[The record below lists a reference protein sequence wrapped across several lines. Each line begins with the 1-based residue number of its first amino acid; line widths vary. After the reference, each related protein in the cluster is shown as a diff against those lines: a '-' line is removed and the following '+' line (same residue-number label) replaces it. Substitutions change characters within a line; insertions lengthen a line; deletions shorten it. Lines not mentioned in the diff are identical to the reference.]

1 MGYVILQLALTI
13 DNYIA
18 RLDGS
23 VDFLDP
29 IDDSF
34 NNQFK
39 NFIDSIDSMIM
50 GRNTYEVMLKFGDIP
65 FKNKK
70 IFVLT
75 HDVNRYTHPDI
86 IFTDINIKKLVD
98 QLDGNIWLFGGANLI
113 THFMDENLVDEL
125 QLYTV
130 PKTTGSGISLFNKHD
145 QNNEWTLISHER
157 FSDNLYTIYRKNK

>member
-1 MGYVILQLALTI
+1 MGYVILQLAQTI
-13 DNYIA
+13 DNFIA

-34 NNQFK
+34 NEQFEK
-39 NFIDSIDSMIM
+39 FSNSIDAIIM
-50 GRNTYEVMLKFGDIP
+50 GRNTYEVMLKLGDIP
-65 FKNKK
+65 FKEKK
-70 IFVLT
+70 VFVLT
-75 HDVNRYTHPDI
+75 HDVNKYEHPGI
-86 IFTDINIKKLVD
+86 IFTDMKIKKLIN

-130 PKTTGSGISLFNKHD
+130 PKTIGTGISLFNKHN
-145 QNNEWTLISHER
+145 QSNEWTLVSHES
-157 FSDNLYTIYRKNK
+157 FSSNLYAIYKKVK